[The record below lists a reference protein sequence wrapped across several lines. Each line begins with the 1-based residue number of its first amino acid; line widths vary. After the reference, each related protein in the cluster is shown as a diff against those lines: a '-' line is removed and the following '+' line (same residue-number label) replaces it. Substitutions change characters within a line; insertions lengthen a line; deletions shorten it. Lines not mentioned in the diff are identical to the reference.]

1 MDLLKRHYE
10 KVILLGLFVLFI
22 CLMVLVQSVIN
33 STNEVTEADLKLPER
48 KPDFVNE
55 KAEDSKFDTAKLRD
69 GTRLIWGGR
78 KGKDNEKD
86 INPAAAVW
94 ADFVS
99 AFPMAACPHCKDEKN
114 SEYTMLIPLSSFS
127 AKDATEKSRCP
138 QCNKELPAAPEI
150 SLKELEELSDSNPD
164 RDNDGV
170 LDEIEKKYGMN
181 SEDPFD
187 GRYDLDGDGFANVFE
202 IANEFLP
209 NDPSS
214 HPPYWWRLQI
224 KKIEKI
230 ELPVKFMALSDNG
243 AHDDKSRW
251 TLQFNHP
258 DRYGRNRIAS
268 SFRSIG
274 GTIQIENRR
283 YKIIDVERRLTPVKG
298 VVVDESQKEAAKKGY
313 IDTSRVFL
321 EEVVKSGVKPDKLVM
336 VVNQPAYSSD
346 KRPVLVD
353 TGDIRENRKEYA
365 LKLNDTIKI
374 EQFAVEN
381 AMDGESGGKRSR
393 NRVVATYR
401 LKAVDDEKNMIT
413 LEEVVSKNKK
423 DGTKS
428 ELIEITMGEVKVPVK
443 MTPIKKVERTVE
455 NAGAD
460 NPDGAVKSRNRN
472 VNRRNRR

>member
-1 MDLLKRHYE
+1 M
-10 KVILLGLFVLFI
+10 LGLFVLFI
-22 CLMVLVQSVIN
+22 CLMFLVQSVIN

-48 KPDFVNE
+48 KPDFINE
-55 KAEDSKFDTAKLRD
+55 NAADGKFDTVKIREI
-69 GTRLIWGGR
+69 TRLTWGER
-78 KGKDNEKD
+78 QGKDDEKD
-86 INPAAAVW
+86 VNPAAAVW

-99 AFPMAACPHCKDEKN
+99 AFPMAACPHCKEVKKSD
-114 SEYTMLIPLSSFS
+114 YTMLIPLASFT
-127 AKDATEKSRCP
+127 AKDAVEKSRCP

-170 LDEIEKKYGMN
+170 LDEVEKQYGMN
-181 SEDPFD
+181 SDDPFD
-187 GRYDLDGDGFANVFE
+187 GRYDLDGDGFSNVFE
-202 IANEFLP
+202 ISNEFRP
-209 NDPSS
+209 NDASS
-214 HPPYWWRLQI
+214 HPPYWWRLHI

-230 ELPVKFMALSDNG
+230 ELPVRFMALSDNG

-258 DRYGRNRIAS
+258 DHYGRKRIAS

-283 YKIIDVERRLTPVKG
+283 YKIVDVERRLTPVKG
-298 VVVDESQKEAAKKGY
+298 VVIDESQKEVAKKGY

-321 EEVVKSGVKPDKLVM
+321 TEVSVKNGAKPDKLVM

-353 TGDIRENRKEYA
+353 SGDIRENRKEYA
-365 LKLNDTIKI
+365 LKLNDTIKL

-381 AMDGESGGKRSR
+381 TMNGESGGKRKQR

-401 LKAVDDEKNMIT
+401 LKSVDDEKNSIT
-413 LEEVVSKNKK
+413 LEEVVAKK
-423 DGTKS
+423 KKGDAKS
-428 ELIEITMGEVKVPVK
+428 EPIVITMGDLKVPVK
-443 MTPIKKVERTVE
+443 MTPIKKVERAVE
-455 NAGAD
+455 ND
-460 NPDGAVKSRNRN
+460 NAENEDGVSKNS
-472 VNRRNRR
+472 NRRRNKR